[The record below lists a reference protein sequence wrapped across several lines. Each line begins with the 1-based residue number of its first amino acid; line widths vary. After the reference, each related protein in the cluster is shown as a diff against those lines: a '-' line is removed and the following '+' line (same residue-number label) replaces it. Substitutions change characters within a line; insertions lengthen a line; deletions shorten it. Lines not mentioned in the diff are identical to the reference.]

1 MNYVLHA
8 LLIFLNFKQKDAVM
22 SEVALHGVCV
32 VAGDQWI
39 RELYWN
45 KGWGGG
51 GAFFYAHDL

>member
-51 GAFFYAHDL
+51 AFFYAHDL